1 MKYFLFVLL
10 MGFSALTFAVEE
22 AQTFDNAQQAQ
33 LFKELS
39 LELRCPKCQN
49 QNIADSNAVV
59 AKDLRDKV
67 IELVKLN
74 KSKDFIVEYMIDR
87 YGYFVHYKPPVT
99 ASTLV
104 LWIVPILFVLFGF
117 GSVIFRQKKSAVEQE
132 WSENDE
138 AQLTKLISKYQDSSS
153 QVKQESGQ

>member
-10 MGFSALTFAVEE
+10 MSFSAVTFAVEE
-22 AQTFDNAQQAQ
+22 AQTFHNEQQAK

-67 IELVKLN
+67 IELVKKN
-74 KSKDFIVEYMIDR
+74 ESKDYIVDYMIDR

-104 LWIVPILFVLFGF
+104 LWILPILFVLIGF
-117 GSVIFRQKKSAVEQE
+117 GSIVFRQKKSSLKQD
-132 WSENDE
+132 WSDKDE
-138 AQLTKLISKYQDSSS
+138 DKLSKLILKYQNTSVED
-153 QVKQESGQ
+153 KQELS

>member
-1 MKYFLFVLL
+1 MKYFLFIVL

-22 AQTFDNAQQAQ
+22 AQTFKNAQQAQ

-67 IELVKLN
+67 IELVKLD

-104 LWIVPILFVLFGF
+104 LWVVPILFVLFGF
-117 GSVIFRQKKSAVEQE
+117 GSVIFRQKKSAVEQK
-132 WSENDE
+132 WSDKDE
-138 AQLTKLISKYQDSSS
+138 AQLTKLISKYQTSSA

>member
-1 MKYFLFVLL
+1 

-22 AQTFDNAQQAQ
+22 AQTFKNSQQAQ

-67 IELVKLN
+67 IELVKLD

-104 LWIVPILFVLFGF
+104 LWVVPILFVLFGF
-117 GSVIFRQKKSAVEQE
+117 GSVIFRQKKSAVEQK
-132 WSENDE
+132 WSDKDE
-138 AQLTKLISKYQDSSS
+138 AQLTKLISKYQASSA

>member
-1 MKYFLFVLL
+1 MKYFLFVVL
-10 MGFSALTFAVEE
+10 MVFSAVTLAVEE

-67 IELVKLN
+67 IELVKLD

-104 LWIVPILFVLFGF
+104 LWVVPILFVLFGF
-117 GSVIFRQKKSAVEQE
+117 GSVIFRQKKSAVEQK
-132 WSENDE
+132 WSDKEE
-138 AQLTKLISKYQDSSS
+138 AQLNKLISKYQASSP
-153 QVKQESGQ
+153 QMKQESGQ

>member
-117 GSVIFRQKKSAVEQE
+117 GSVIFRQKKSAVEQD
-132 WSENDE
+132 WSEKDE

>member
-1 MKYFLFVLL
+1 MKYFLFFVFII
-10 MGFSALTFAVEE
+10 FSAATFAVEE
-22 AQTFDNAQQAQ
+22 AQAFANAQQAQ

-74 KSKDFIVEYMIDR
+74 KSKDFIVDYMIDR

-104 LWIVPILFVLFGF
+104 LWVVPILFVIIGF
-117 GSVIFRQKKSAVEQE
+117 GSVIFRQKKASVEQE
-132 WSENDE
+132 WSDNDE
-138 AQLTKLISKYQDSSS
+138 AQLEKLIAQYQNNP
-153 QVKQESGQ
+153 VENKQESGQ

>member
-1 MKYFLFVLL
+1 MKYFLFVVL
-10 MGFSALTFAVEE
+10 MGFSTVTFAVEE
-22 AQTFDNAQQAQ
+22 AQTFHNAQQAQ

-49 QNIADSNAVV
+49 QNIADSNAIV

-67 IELVKLN
+67 IELVKQD
-74 KSKDFIVEYMIDR
+74 KSKDFIVEFMIDR

-117 GSVIFRQKKSAVEQE
+117 GSVILRQKKSSVEQK
-132 WSENDE
+132 WSDKDE
-138 AQLTKLISKYQDSSS
+138 AQLAKLISKYQDSSS

>member
-1 MKYFLFVLL
+1 MKYFLFIVLI
-10 MGFSALTFAVEE
+10 GFTALTFAVEE
-22 AQTFDNAQQAQ
+22 AQTFKNAQQAQ

-67 IELVKLN
+67 IELVKLD

-104 LWIVPILFVLFGF
+104 LWVLPILFVLFGF
-117 GSVIFRQKKSAVEQE
+117 GSVIFRQKKSAVEQK
-132 WSENDE
+132 WSDKDE
-138 AQLTKLISKYQDSSS
+138 AQLTKLISKYQASSA

>member
-10 MGFSALTFAVEE
+10 MGVSTVILAVEE
-22 AQTFDNAQQAQ
+22 SHSFANMQQAQ

-74 KSKDFIVEYMIDR
+74 KSKDFIVDYMINR

-104 LWIVPILFVLFGF
+104 LWVVPVLFVLFGF
-117 GSVIFRQKKSAVEQE
+117 GSVIFRQKKSSTEQK
-132 WSENDE
+132 WSVKDE
-138 AQLTKLISKYQDSSS
+138 AQLTKLITQYQNNSV

>member
-1 MKYFLFVLL
+1 MKYFLFIVL

-22 AQTFDNAQQAQ
+22 AQTFKNAQQAQ

-67 IELVKLN
+67 IELVKLD

-104 LWIVPILFVLFGF
+104 LWVVPILFVLFGF
-117 GSVIFRQKKSAVEQE
+117 GSVIFRQKKSAVEQK
-132 WSENDE
+132 WSDKDE
-138 AQLTKLISKYQDSSS
+138 AQLTKLISKYQASSA

>member
-1 MKYFLFVLL
+1 MKYFLFIVL
-10 MGFSALTFAVEE
+10 MGFTALTFAVEE
-22 AQTFDNAQQAQ
+22 AQTFKNAQQAQ

-67 IELVKLN
+67 IELVKLD
-74 KSKDFIVEYMIDR
+74 KSKDFIVVYMIDR

-104 LWIVPILFVLFGF
+104 LWVLPILFVLFGF
-117 GSVIFRQKKSAVEQE
+117 GSVIFRQKKSAVEQK
-132 WSENDE
+132 WSDKDE
-138 AQLTKLISKYQDSSS
+138 AQLTKLISKYQASSA

>member
-10 MGFSALTFAVEE
+10 IVFSAVTFAVEE
-22 AQTFDNAQQAQ
+22 AQTFHNAQQAQ

-67 IELVKLN
+67 IELVKLD
-74 KSKDFIVEYMIDR
+74 KSKDYIVEYMIDR

-104 LWIVPILFVLFGF
+104 LWVVPILFVLFGF
-117 GSVIFRQKKSAVEQE
+117 GSVVFRQKRSAAEQK
-132 WSENDE
+132 WSDKDE
-138 AQLTKLISKYQDSSS
+138 VQLTKLISKYQDSSS

>member
-1 MKYFLFVLL
+1 MKYFLFIVL

-22 AQTFDNAQQAQ
+22 AQTFKNAQQAQ

-67 IELVKLN
+67 IELVKLD

-104 LWIVPILFVLFGF
+104 LWVLPILFVLFGF
-117 GSVIFRQKKSAVEQE
+117 GSVIFRQKKSAVEQK
-132 WSENDE
+132 WSDKDE
-138 AQLTKLISKYQDSSS
+138 AQLTKLISKYQASSA

>member
-1 MKYFLFVLL
+1 MKYFLFIVL
-10 MGFSALTFAVEE
+10 MGFTALTFAVEE
-22 AQTFDNAQQAQ
+22 AQTFKNAQQAQ

-67 IELVKLN
+67 IELVKLD

-104 LWIVPILFVLFGF
+104 LWVLPILFVLFGF
-117 GSVIFRQKKSAVEQE
+117 GSVIFRQKKSAVEQK
-132 WSENDE
+132 WSDKDE
-138 AQLTKLISKYQDSSS
+138 AQLTKLISKYQASSA

>member
-104 LWIVPILFVLFGF
+104 LWVVPILFVLFGF

-132 WSENDE
+132 WSEKDE

-153 QVKQESGQ
+153 QMKQESGQ

>member
-1 MKYFLFVLL
+1 
-10 MGFSALTFAVEE
+10 MGFTTAVFAVEE
-22 AQTFDNAQQAQ
+22 HHTFANEKQAE
-33 LFKELS
+33 LFKQLS

-74 KSKDFIVEYMIDR
+74 KSKDFIVDYMIDR

-104 LWIVPILFVLFGF
+104 LWVVPILFVLFGF
-117 GSVIFRQKKSAVEQE
+117 GSVVFRQKKSAIQQK
-132 WSENDE
+132 WSDKDE
-138 AQLTKLISKYQDSSS
+138 AQLTKLITKYQDNS
-153 QVKQESGQ
+153 VEEKQELGQ

>member
-1 MKYFLFVLL
+1 MKYFLFTVFIA
-10 MGFSALTFAVEE
+10 FSAATFAVEE
-22 AQTFDNAQQAQ
+22 AQTFANAQQAQ

-74 KSKDFIVEYMIDR
+74 KSKDFIVDYMIDR

-104 LWIVPILFVLFGF
+104 LWVVPILFVIIGF
-117 GSVIFRQKKSAVEQE
+117 GSVIFRQKKTSVEQE
-132 WSENDE
+132 WSDNDE
-138 AQLTKLISKYQDSSS
+138 AQLAKLIAQYQNSS
-153 QVKQESGQ
+153 VENKQESGQ